1 MKTFFATV
9 LKSSS
14 IAIILLASVFSITA
28 SAATVTVERGAVN
41 PDIKKVIV
49 TGTTRVLLVQ
59 NTREYVTMDALDL
72 EKVSIKQDGN
82 TLTIN
87 SSASNPV
94 TVTVFVK
101 DLYRIDASDK
111 SDVRTS
117 GNFSLTNLQVMLKD
131 EAKARIK
138 ATTESLYTV
147 IDGQAKLE
155 LIGTSAHHISKMAGI
170 ATIDTDKFAAVK
182 TESITSET
190 EAVAFIAQRKVEAV
204 KNNIE
209 INIKS
214 NTDNAGSC
222 RHCFFLSNSTIFA
235 A

>member
-190 EAVAFIAQRKVEAV
+190 EAVAFNAQRKVEAV
-204 KNNIE
+204 K
-209 INIKS
+209 K
-214 NTDNAGSC
+214 
-222 RHCFFLSNSTIFA
+222 
-235 A
+235 

>member
-9 LKSSS
+9 LKSNS

-147 IDGQAKLE
+147 IAGQAKLE
-155 LIGTSAHHISKMAGI
+155 LIGTSTHHISKMAGI

-190 EAVAFIAQRKVEAV
+190 EAVAFNAQRKVEAV
-204 KNNIE
+204 K
-209 INIKS
+209 K
-214 NTDNAGSC
+214 
-222 RHCFFLSNSTIFA
+222 
-235 A
+235 

>member
-49 TGTTRVLLVQ
+49 TGNTRVLLVQ

-147 IDGQAKLE
+147 IAGQAKLE
-155 LIGTSAHHISKMAGI
+155 LIGTSTHHISKMAGI

-190 EAVAFIAQRKVEAV
+190 EAVAFNAQRKVEAV
-204 KNNIE
+204 K
-209 INIKS
+209 K
-214 NTDNAGSC
+214 
-222 RHCFFLSNSTIFA
+222 
-235 A
+235 

>member
-14 IAIILLASVFSITA
+14 IAIILLASVFSLTA

-147 IDGQAKLE
+147 IAGQAKLE

-190 EAVAFIAQRKVEAV
+190 EAVAFNAQRKVEAV
-204 KNNIE
+204 K
-209 INIKS
+209 K
-214 NTDNAGSC
+214 
-222 RHCFFLSNSTIFA
+222 
-235 A
+235 